1 MIWRLPMASQ
11 NALKLPGFSGMVTAM
26 IASRPSPSSARSAT
40 WRRRS
45 KLTLAPESMATK
57 VWPLT
62 PRCSTYFL
70 IPATPKAPAGSV
82 IERVS
87 S

>member
-1 MIWRLPMASQ
+1 MASQ
-11 NALKLPGFSGMVTAM
+11 NALKLPGCSGMVTAM
-26 IASRPSPSSARSAT
+26 IASRFSPSSARSAT

-45 KLTLAPESMATK
+45 KLMLAPESIATR
-57 VWPLT
+57 VC
-62 PRCSTYFL
+62 PRTFSRSTYFL
-70 IPATPKAPAGSV
+70 IPATARAPAGSV